1 MNHFFT
7 YLPTNILIAAKII
20 LTIYIE
26 MNETIQPIIYNCTE
40 KTFSILFK
48 DLSVEVNSSNSRKIN
63 PNINDITK
71 LNIIQNNSLRMIDFI
86 FSIYGF

>member
-1 MNHFFT
+1 MNHFFV
-7 YLPTNILIAAKII
+7 YLCTNILIAAKII
-20 LTIYIE
+20 LTMYIE

-86 FSIYGF
+86 FSIYGC

>member
-7 YLPTNILIAAKII
+7 YLCTNILIAAYII
-20 LTIYIE
+20 LTMYIE
-26 MNETIQPIIYNCTE
+26 MNEIIQPIIYNWTE

>member
-1 MNHFFT
+1 MNHFFV
-7 YLPTNILIAAKII
+7 YLCTNILIAAKII
-20 LTIYIE
+20 LTMYIE

-48 DLSVEVNSSNSRKIN
+48 DLSVEVNSSNSRKIK
-63 PNINDITK
+63 PNISDITK

>member
-1 MNHFFT
+1 M
-7 YLPTNILIAAKII
+7 
-20 LTIYIE
+20 YIE
-26 MNETIQPIIYNCTE
+26 MNEIIQPIIYNWTE